1 LDEFNK
7 EAFMNKR
14 IIIVTII
21 CLAALLTLTVSLGM
35 AQQEST
41 GQSGQQPEAEQP
53 TVKSEFIPVQGRLTD
68 ASGSPL
74 NGSYIMDFRIY
85 DVNSGGVALCVDPSN
100 TVNVDNGLF
109 NTYVDIYGC
118 GAFDGRQLYLGI
130 TVEGDPEMTPRQY
143 IGNVPYAISLR
154 PGALISSTMS
164 SNAILDIQ
172 NWGQTGRGLRSY
184 AMSLTGENYGV
195 VGASRSPAGF
205 GGYFYNNGGGVGL
218 KGSSSVGTGLLG
230 VSVDS
235 YGVNASSTNGIG
247 LLATSENNAGIWAT
261 SVNGAAIHGA
271 GGMGA
276 GVEGYS
282 VSGPGVYGESL
293 TDGVAIAANG
303 IITSTAPTYLW
314 ISGSGIQPYQSTDS
328 TVINMDTTGGALVER
343 GVTGGSKY
351 VMLPVT
357 IPGVLYGQNVTI
369 SAIDIYW
376 VGETEFDSLS
386 NIRVRLQ
393 TGGVCPSC
401 YDDLLYDSTA
411 HVCDLSNHPTGCVAH
426 YDLTTNN
433 VLSPAAGVI
442 HIGFGLS
449 FSGSSTY
456 VDIGGV
462 RLTLEYDN

>member
-1 LDEFNK
+1 
-7 EAFMNKR
+7 MNKR

-41 GQSGQQPEAEQP
+41 GQSGQRPEAEQP

-85 DVNSGGVALCVDPSN
+85 DVNSGGVALCVDPNN

-205 GGYFYNNGGGVGL
+205 GGYFYNTNGG
-218 KGSSSVGTGLLG
+218 TALL
-230 VSVDS
+230 
-235 YGVNASSTNGIG
+235 ASSAN
-247 LLATSENNAGIWAT
+247 
-261 SVNGAAIHGA
+261 
-271 GGMGA
+271 
-276 GVEGYS
+276 
-282 VSGPGVYGESL
+282 
-293 TDGVAIAANG
+293 GVAIRADGVIN
-303 IITSTAPTYLW
+303 STAPTYLW

-328 TVINMDTTGGALVER
+328 TVITMDTIGGALVER

-401 YDDLLYDSTA
+401 YDDLLYDSTTQ
-411 HVCDLSNHPTGCVAH
+411 VCDLSNHPTGCVAH

-433 VLSPAAGVI
+433 VLGPAAGVI